1 MFFADI
7 CRRERCPV
15 SFVGEVTG
23 DGYMSLVEDSYTDK
37 YLNRTERLKPETK
50 PKLPFDLHLEAV
62 LGMYTIL
69 ESINQSSLLI
79 PKPVY

>member
-1 MFFADI
+1 MMMHKCYWFFADI

-23 DGYMSLVEDSYTDK
+23 DGFMSLVEDSYTDK

-50 PKLPFDLHLEAV
+50 SKLPFDLHLEAV
-62 LGMYTIL
+62 LGMYTH
-69 ESINQSSLLI
+69 
-79 PKPVY
+79 